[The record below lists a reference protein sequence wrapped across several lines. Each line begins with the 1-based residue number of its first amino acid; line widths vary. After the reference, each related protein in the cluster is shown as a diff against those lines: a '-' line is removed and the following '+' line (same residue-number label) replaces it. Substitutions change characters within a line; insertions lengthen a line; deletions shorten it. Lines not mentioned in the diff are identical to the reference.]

1 MTNIKPLNRIIVFAL
16 AFVMILGSFAGGFG
30 SLGVELAMAETT
42 VITTNEAFAAMEPGG
57 NYELGADITITEPYG
72 QEFCGTFDG
81 KGHTITLNITSET
94 AYTGLF
100 SKLIDGAS
108 VKNLII
114 DGEVYIADNSNKSYC
129 GTIAGS
135 ANASANAVN
144 IRNCWNKATVR
155 GYKAVGGIAGM
166 TAGAVVIESCANTG
180 IVLGRNTQIGG
191 IVGNISSG
199 NTIIRNCYNMSNVT
213 GFSYAGGIIGHATK
227 SSASP
232 TIQNCYSTGNYTL
245 TGLSSPVGGLLI
257 GFMSTSGSISNCFA
271 LGTSDSILIGTN
283 NSTNAQVFYKTQDEM
298 KDAAFA
304 EILGDA
310 FCSVPESYPELVS
323 IKEMLIPTA
332 SVPFRVTPV
341 EAVLTITDTAS
352 SEVVY
357 TGAAGAV
364 ALPAGSY
371 TYTVTCGGYT
381 SKTDGSFTV
390 SEEQANASATLDEQ
404 IITLTVDEGLWGT
417 VTFNVTGSDNYH
429 ITVRNGNAVIA
440 PIDENSSSY
449 KLLKNKEYNYI
460 VSSDNEAVESE
471 TGTITVTEANTVK
484 EISLKNVTGISIKTA
499 ASKTEY
505 YVGDVLDTT
514 GLTLTVTYSDS
525 TTAEITE
532 GFEVTGFDST
542 AAAASQEITVKFK
555 GSIAVYNIKVSEK
568 PFPSTVFNNLAGKAE
583 VSYKSSNESK
593 VSSENAFVDGNKLEE
608 SCLKSNSAGQ
618 DSTEVSV
625 EIKFTGLKK
634 TSRLIFDYI
643 LSSENNGSS
652 RWDYLK
658 INNDEILSVND
669 NSWNSYSIIVNNGDT
684 VRISYKK
691 DSSTAKLDDCIYLK
705 NFNLVELRTLTIQPQ
720 DAEGNKISG
729 ANIVLKDSADQT
741 VSGNNGVYTVEDG
754 TYIYTINAFGYETA
768 EGTVVVDGT
777 DKTEQ
782 KILTKLASK
791 KVSFNVTVP
800 EGLESSDVAIE
811 VKNGS
816 ETVLAEA
823 DGTYQ
828 LPAGVYTYTITHPNC
843 ETVTEQ
849 FTVDQEDVP
858 ITKELIRKWVIS
870 DYFSG
875 MNVAAVNG
883 ENYAFVLDQED
894 KTVLASNNQSQKN
907 STAQLTLTAD
917 GAGKLSFMY
926 KVGSEKDYDK
936 FTVAVNGVTKAT
948 ESGEVDWKDFSTN
961 LAAGD
966 TVVLKYTKD
975 SSGDKNG
982 DTTWLKEFTF
992 APLYRL
998 TFSGA
1003 PDGTVFVV
1011 KQGATEI
1018 AAEADGS
1025 YLLETGTYTYTAS
1038 AFGYE
1043 TGTGTIEIE
1052 SADVVHPV
1060 SLAAKTG
1067 YEVSFNITRP
1077 EGITAE
1083 AAIEVKYGDKVIT
1096 ASEAGK
1102 YTLPAGEYTYTVT
1115 CEGCETETGTF
1126 MVENTAKTVNVG
1138 LIKKLLFEDFFTQI
1152 TEKATV
1158 TNQTG
1163 AYSYNPVKDGD
1174 EKYLQSS
1181 NKTNGSTS
1189 TITFEFKK
1197 PAALSF
1203 EYMVSEEGS
1212 TSTSSNYGL
1221 IIKRNGTQIA
1231 GFEEVSDAWKTYQI
1245 SADAGDKV
1253 TLVYSCYK
1261 NDYSMTQSDENW
1273 LRLKNFNAE
1282 PLTKVTFDGMP
1293 ENAVITVRKNAEVI
1307 TPADGK
1313 YLLPAGTYEYEV
1325 KAFGYETISARSFT
1339 LDGTKESMTETVT
1352 MTPTQRVNVTF
1363 AITGSASGASVVVK
1377 NSTGEIMAPTAENS
1391 MIYSLPKDEEYSC
1404 EISAEGYIPAEKHFK
1419 ADAGKTITVAL
1430 VSAGT
1435 AWNGTTKSEP
1445 VQENGVYQIANGAE
1459 LAWFAE
1465 QVSSTPSI
1473 SGKLT
1478 DNINL
1483 GGKTWSGFG
1492 EYDYNDDASGFAGTL
1507 DGGGYTISGLS
1518 GSSGLV
1524 NCLAPGGTI
1533 KNLTA
1538 AGEISG
1544 SGVIG
1549 GIANTSKGTIENC
1562 VFKGSITNSSSSGT
1576 GGIAGRGMSDNM
1588 SHNKITGCISTAT
1601 VKNTY
1606 AYYNSE
1612 LKTGGIAGYTYGT
1625 IENCYFTGEVQAD
1638 ASKTTNKAIGG
1649 IAGTVYVAGAIK
1661 NSYTIGSVTGP
1672 KAGIGAVAGINRG
1685 AITNVYYLEGTTA
1698 NAVASNS
1705 AASAIDVSQKTSG
1718 EMKEGLFAYTLGD
1731 AFNQDD
1737 AADSI
1742 NGGYPVL
1749 KWQGGTEPSVPQF
1762 EQDVLSDM
1770 NSIVLKDAGKASSI
1784 EASKKQ
1790 VRDDLAWDGM
1800 FAKEWETI
1808 GTLTEEEK
1816 EAKLTAGYNEYLQY
1830 QLALMGKTID
1840 EIYEIMGIDQSDDGT
1855 LQANSEGI
1863 YEFRNEITIA
1873 LPEQGEKGSGISW
1886 SSSNEDVINPST
1898 GLVSLPESEKAEITL
1913 TASITKGNIS
1923 KTKEYKFIVYS
1934 DSSQDEQLLEEIKEK
1949 AEQTSNFI
1957 QPLQMYNHTNMTEV
1971 MEQWLSRKGYKTQAI
1986 DGSGITVEFVSTGTK
2001 AMPSDNKTY
2010 ISDDGAITYFTGS
2023 EYGYGTKYALYND
2036 VKFRLTLNGVKTEVS
2051 VRAHIGWDAEYV
2063 QNLLDEAMSK
2073 ITWNSIKGSN
2083 SNTSKDEFSDG
2094 WNRTVVEG
2102 DVTGEL
2108 TLPYNLT
2115 NSKITYATIKWT
2127 ATDMDALYVSDNG
2140 DGTYAAT
2147 LVRPAKGEEANSFTL
2162 KGIATFEFWDDYT
2175 IEQTTTMNGKIELAE
2190 SFKLFDITVPA
2201 NTEDQSA
2208 AIGTALEKYPTLIKD
2223 FVDKEQAV
2231 DVNEITNDLQMP
2243 RPSVLQD
2250 NGIMTDSYNQKV
2262 VMTSENEDVLEFN
2275 GYHAYIY
2282 RPLPGEEAVTVN
2294 YTIKILDRR
2303 NNALLGEKTFSLTVK
2318 PLEQSEIDAAAEWMN
2333 KICTEEVFWN
2343 GIKGEN
2349 TSKDNVTSS
2358 MEPFE
2363 EILDNNGQ
2371 IEYVRGAI
2379 NLTFGGAEVDDLP
2392 GYDPMHSQPWRQLRS
2407 SKPSVVACETLQFEK
2422 PEYNTE
2428 VTLDSVLTH
2437 SALGKYWAKFSA
2449 NPKYKDFEQ
2458 FYKRPI
2464 SVTITLSGKTGTDD
2478 PDPQPTTMS
2487 VTVSVDGKGSKGF
2500 KNISSYR
2507 VDGLNPDTATAWD
2520 AVRMALTNSGYRFS
2534 GMGDYVASITDPNGV
2549 TLTDTDTPNSGWL
2562 YTVNGELPNVYMG
2575 SYYLKAGDKI
2585 VLYYTSDY
2593 KEDPLAGAMIPQ
2605 EEKKVITTVDESGT
2619 TTTTPTEVTVSGSIA
2634 TATVKSE
2641 NAAEAIKQAKENKS
2655 AEIVLNVA
2663 ASDTK
2668 GVETVKVQLDTA
2680 TVKSVVYDTDA
2691 SLTVETENGQ
2701 VSLDRE
2707 ALATVVSEAKGT
2719 TITLEV
2725 VKVSRPTEV
2734 QQKAAGTN
2742 GQVLQLVVK
2751 SGDKI
2756 ISDFNKGK
2764 ATVTVEI
2771 PANLQDKKVAAI
2783 HIAEDGQIE
2792 KMSGKTVK
2800 IGGKDY
2806 YAFETPHFSTFALVD
2821 ADELGLEVNEEANIE
2836 KIKELVS
2843 NLSLKVLSS
2852 KTSKKNI
2859 KVTLTVDKD
2868 TAAAIDE
2875 IKGLGYT
2882 VKYKYYRSTRKSS
2895 KYQAK
2900 ITKTTKSFIN
2910 TAGKKGTKYYYKAKL
2925 QVYDK
2930 NGKLVTQTEL
2940 KQCKY
2945 AVRTWTK

>member
-16 AFVMILGSFAGGFG
+16 AFVMILGSFTGGFG

-42 VITTNEAFAAMEPGG
+42 VITTNDAFAAMEPGG
-57 NYELGADITITEPYG
+57 SYELGADITITAPYG
-72 QEFCGTFDG
+72 NEFSGTFDG
-81 KGHTITLNITSET
+81 KGHTVKLTIIGSNSNV
-94 AYTGLF
+94 GLF
-100 SKLIDGAS
+100 SKLGSTAV
-108 VKNLII
+108 VKNVHTS
-114 DGEVYIADNSNKSYC
+114 GSVS
-129 GTIAGS
+129 GTE
-135 ANASANAVN
+135 
-144 IRNCWNKATVR
+144 C
-155 GYKAVGGIAGM
+155 VGGIAGINAGEIISCKN
-166 TAGAVVIESCANTG
+166 TATISATGRYVGGIAGKTTGTIQDCYNTG
-180 IVLGRNTQIGG
+180 E
-191 IVGNISSG
+191 ISSTRTRPSVYLAG
-199 NTIIRNCYNMSNVT
+199 ITGSLDGSTSILSNCYNIGSITVNQSTSNY
-213 GFSYAGGIIGHATK
+213 GAIAGYVINGTVN
-227 SSASP
+227 
-232 TIQNCYSTGNYTL
+232 NCYFLENGNL
-245 TGLSSPVGGLLI
+245 TGTNEYNKPDQA
-257 GFMSTSGSISNCFA
+257 TSKSN
-271 LGTSDSILIGTN
+271 
-283 NSTNAQVFYKTQDEM
+283 QEM
-298 KDAAFA
+298 KSPEFAAL
-304 EILGDA
+304 LGEGFRAKAGD
-310 FCSVPESYPELVS
+310 YPTLAWEV
-323 IKEMLIPTA
+323 PTA
-332 SVPFRVTPV
+332 SVPFKITPSN
-341 EAVLTITDTAS
+341 AVLTIRDVS
-352 SEVVY
+352 SNVVY
-357 TGAAGAV
+357 AGAGRTIS
-364 ALPAGSY
+364 LPAGSY
-371 TYTVTCGGYT
+371 TYTVTCEGYT

-460 VSSDNEAVESE
+460 VSSGNEAVESE
-471 TGTITVTEANTVK
+471 TGTITVTEVNTVK
-484 EISLKNVTGISIKTA
+484 KISLKTVTGISIKTA

-542 AAAASQEITVKFK
+542 AAADSQEITVKFK

-593 VSSENAFVDGNKLEE
+593 VSSENAFVDGNKLGE

-625 EIKFTGLKK
+625 EIKFTGLEK
-634 TSRLIFDYI
+634 TNRLTFDYI
-643 LSSENNGSS
+643 LSSENKGSYK
-652 RWDYLK
+652 WDYLK
-658 INNDEILSVND
+658 INDEEILSVND
-669 NSWNSYSIIVNNGDT
+669 DSWKSYSIIVNNGDT

-691 DSSTAKLDDCIYLK
+691 DSSSANLDDCIYLK
-705 NFNLVELRTLTIQPQ
+705 DFNLAELRTLTIQPQ

-768 EGTVVVDGT
+768 EGTVIVNGG
-777 DKTEQ
+777 DKEEQ
-782 KILTKLASK
+782 KTLTKLASK
-791 KVSFNVTVP
+791 KVSFHVTVP
-800 EGLESSDVAIE
+800 KGLESSDVSIE

-816 ETVLAEA
+816 ETVSAEA

-828 LPAGVYTYTITHPNC
+828 LPAGEYTYTITHPNC
-843 ETVTEQ
+843 ETVTSQ
-849 FTVDQEDVP
+849 FNVAGEDVV
-858 ITKELIRKWVIS
+858 ITEGLIRKWVIS

-875 MNVAAVNG
+875 MNVTATNG
-883 ENYAFVLDQED
+883 ENYGFILDQKD

-907 STAQLTLTAD
+907 STAQLTLTA
-917 GAGKLSFMY
+917 GKSGKMSFMY
-926 KVGSEKDYDK
+926 KVGSENNYDE
-936 FTVAVNGVTKAT
+936 FTVAVNGETKVT
-948 ESGEVDWKDFSTN
+948 ESGEVNWQDFSIN
-961 LAAGD
+961 LAAGE
-966 TVVLKYTKD
+966 TVVFKYSKD
-975 SSGDKNG
+975 SSGDRNG
-982 DTTWLKEFTF
+982 DTVWLKQFTF
-992 APLYRL
+992 DPLYRL

-1003 PDGTVFVV
+1003 PDGTDFVV
-1011 KQGATEI
+1011 KHGETEI
-1018 AAEADGS
+1018 AAESDGS
-1025 YLLETGTYTYTAS
+1025 YLLEIGTYTYAAS

-1043 TGTGTIEIE
+1043 TGTGTVEIT

-1067 YEVSFNITRP
+1067 YDVSFNITRP
-1077 EGITAE
+1077 DSIAAE
-1083 AAIEVKYGDKVIT
+1083 AAIEVKYGDKVIP

-1126 MVENTAKTVNVG
+1126 IVENTEKTVNVG
-1138 LIKKLLFEDFFTQI
+1138 LIKKLRFEDFFTQI

-1189 TITFEFKK
+1189 AITFEFQK
-1197 PAALSF
+1197 PSVLSF

-1212 TSTSSNYGL
+1212 TSTSSDYGL

-1245 SADAGDKV
+1245 SADAGDKI
-1253 TLVYSCYK
+1253 TLAYSCYK
-1261 NDYSMTQSDENW
+1261 NDYSMTPSDENW

-1293 ENAVITVRKNAEVI
+1293 ENAVITVRRNAEVI

-1313 YLLPAGTYEYEV
+1313 YLLSEGTYEYEV

-1339 LDGTKESMTETVT
+1339 LDGTEESMTEKVT

-1363 AITGSASGASVVVK
+1363 AITEPASGAVVVVK
-1377 NSTGEIMAPTAENS
+1377 NSTGEIMASTAENS

-1404 EISAEGYIPAEKHFK
+1404 EISAEGYISAEKHFK

-1430 VSAGT
+1430 VSAGA
-1435 AWNGTTKSEP
+1435 AWDGTTKSEP
-1445 VQENGVYQIANGAE
+1445 GQENGVYQIANGAE

-1478 DNINL
+1478 ANINL

-1492 EYDYNDDASGFAGTL
+1492 KYDYNDDVSGFAGTL

-1524 NCLAPGGTI
+1524 NCLAPYGTI
-1533 KNLTA
+1533 KNLTVE
-1538 AGEISG
+1538 GEISG
-1544 SGVIG
+1544 SGIIG

-1562 VFKGSITNSSSSGT
+1562 VFKGSITNSGNSGT
-1576 GGIAGRGMSDNM
+1576 GGIAGRAIAG
-1588 SHNKITGCISTAT
+1588 NKITGCISTAT
-1601 VKNTY
+1601 VKNTCTDY
-1606 AYYNSE
+1606 SSE

-1638 ASKTTNKAIGG
+1638 ASKTSNKAIGG
-1649 IAGTVYVAGAIK
+1649 IAGTVYSAGTIK

-1672 KAGIGAVAGINRG
+1672 EAGIGAVAGSNSG
-1685 AITNVYYLEGTTA
+1685 AITNVYYLEGTVA

-1790 VRDDLAWDGM
+1790 VRDDLARDGM

-1808 GTLTEEEK
+1808 GTLTEKEK

-1873 LPEQGEKGSGISW
+1873 LPEQGEKGSSISW
-1886 SSSNEDVINPST
+1886 SSSNEAVINPST

-1986 DGSGITVEFVSTGTK
+1986 DGSGITVEFVSAGTK

-2010 ISDDGAITYFTGS
+2010 IGDDGAITYFTGS

-2036 VKFRLTLNGVKTEVS
+2036 VKFRLTLNEAETEVS

-2073 ITWNSIKGSN
+2073 ITWDSIKGSN
-2083 SNTSKDEFSDG
+2083 TNTSKDEYSDG

-2115 NSKITYATIKWT
+2115 SSKITFAAIKWT

-2201 NTEDQSA
+2201 NTEDQST

-2231 DVNEITNDLQMP
+2231 NVDEITNDLQMP

-2464 SVTITLSGKTGTDD
+2464 SVTITLAGKTGTDD

-2843 NLSLKVLSS
+2843 NLSLKVRSS

-2930 NGKLVTQTEL
+2930 DGKLVTQTEL

>member
-1 MTNIKPLNRIIVFAL
+1 MSKIKPLNRIIVLAL
-16 AFVMILGSFAGGFG
+16 AFVMILGSFTGGFG
-30 SLGVELAMAETT
+30 SLGVELAMAETSAET
-42 VITTNEAFAAMEPGG
+42 SVIKTSEEFAAMKPGG
-57 NYELGADITITEPYG
+57 SYELGADITITAPYVN
-72 QEFCGTFDG
+72 EFSGTFDG
-81 KGHTITLNITSET
+81 KGYTVTLEIEGSESD
-94 AYTGLF
+94 YVGLF
-100 SKLIDGAS
+100 TKLGSNAV
-108 VKNLII
+108 VKNVNTVGSVSGKEYVGGITGFNAGKII
-114 DGEVYIADNSNKSYC
+114 SCKNTAAI
-129 GTIAGS
+129 S
-135 ANASANAVN
+135 ATD
-144 IRNCWNKATVR
+144 R
-155 GYKAVGGIAGM
+155 YVGGIAGKT
-166 TAGAVVIESCANTG
+166 TAVIQDCYNTG
-180 IVLGRNTQIGG
+180 EIQSTRTKSGVNLAGITGRLDGSTSIL
-191 IVGNISSG
+191 S
-199 NTIIRNCYNMSNVT
+199 NCYNIGSITVNQSTSNY
-213 GFSYAGGIIGHATK
+213 GAIAGYVYNGTVN
-227 SSASP
+227 
-232 TIQNCYSTGNYTL
+232 NCYFLENGNL
-245 TGLSSPVGGLLI
+245 TGTNEYNKPDQA
-257 GFMSTSGSISNCFA
+257 TSKSN
-271 LGTSDSILIGTN
+271 
-283 NSTNAQVFYKTQDEM
+283 QEM
-298 KDAAFA
+298 KSPEFAAL
-304 EILGDA
+304 LGEGFRAKAGD
-310 FCSVPESYPELVS
+310 YPTLAWEV
-323 IKEMLIPTA
+323 PTA
-332 SVPFRVTPV
+332 AVPFSIMPSN
-341 EAVLTITDTAS
+341 AVLTIRDES
-352 SEVVY
+352 SNVVY
-357 TGAAGAV
+357 EGTGRTIS
-364 ALPAGSY
+364 LPAGSY
-371 TYTVTCGGYT
+371 TYTVTCEGYT

-390 SEEQANASATLDEQ
+390 YEKQANASATLDEQ
-404 IITLTVDEGLWGT
+404 IIKLTVDEGLWGT
-417 VTFNVTGSDNYH
+417 VKFNVTGSDNYN

-440 PIDENSSSY
+440 PVDENSSSY
-449 KLLKNKEYNYI
+449 KLLKNRDYNYI
-460 VSSDNEAVESE
+460 ISSDDEAVESE
-471 TGTITVTEANTVK
+471 TGTITVTETNTVK
-484 EISLKNVTGISIKTA
+484 EISLKTVSGISIKTA

-514 GLTLTVTYSDS
+514 GLTLAVTYSDS
-525 TTAEITE
+525 TTADITE

-542 AAAASQEITVKFK
+542 AVAANQVITVKYK
-555 GSIAVYNIKVSEK
+555 GSLASYNIKVSEK

-583 VSYKSSNESK
+583 VSYKSSNENK
-593 VSSENAFVDGNKLEE
+593 VASENAFVDGKKLEVD
-608 SCLKSNSAGQ
+608 CLKSNSARQ

-625 EIKFTGLKK
+625 EIKFTGLEKAN
-634 TSRLIFDYI
+634 RLTFDYI
-643 LSSENNGSS
+643 LSSENKESYK
-652 RWDYLK
+652 WDYLK
-658 INNDEILSVND
+658 INNEEILSVND

-684 VRISYKK
+684 VRISYIK

-705 NFNLVELRTLTIQPQ
+705 DFNLAELRTLTIQPK
-720 DAEGNKISG
+720 DAEGNNIPG
-729 ANIVLKDSADQT
+729 ADIVLKDSEDQI

-754 TYIYTINAFGYETA
+754 TYSYTINAFGYETA
-768 EGTVVVDGT
+768 AGTVIVNGG
-777 DKTEQ
+777 DKEEQ
-782 KILTKLASK
+782 KTLTKLASK
-791 KVSFNVTVP
+791 KVSFHVTVP
-800 EGLESSDVAIE
+800 EGLESSDVSIE

-816 ETVLAEA
+816 ETVSAEA
-823 DGTYQ
+823 DGIYQ
-828 LPAGVYTYTITHPNC
+828 LPAGEYTYTITHPNC
-843 ETVTEQ
+843 ETVTSQ
-849 FTVDQEDVP
+849 FNVAGEDVV
-858 ITKELIRKWVIS
+858 ITEGLIRKWVIS

-875 MNVAAVNG
+875 MNVTAANG
-883 ENYAFVLDQED
+883 ENYGFLLYQED
-894 KTVLASNNQSQKN
+894 KTVLASNNQSQNN
-907 STAQLTLTAD
+907 STAQLTLTAG

-926 KVGSEKDYDK
+926 KVGSETRFDK
-936 FTVAVNGVTKAT
+936 FTIAVNGKTKVT
-948 ESGEVDWKDFSTN
+948 ESGEVNWQDFSIN
-961 LAAGD
+961 LAAGE
-966 TVVLKYTKD
+966 TVVFKYTKD
-975 SSGDKNG
+975 PSGDRNG
-982 DTTWLKEFTF
+982 DTVWLKQFTF

-1003 PDGTVFVV
+1003 PDGTDFVV
-1011 KQGATEI
+1011 KHGETEI

-1025 YLLETGTYTYTAS
+1025 YLLETGIYTYTAS

-1043 TGTGTIEIE
+1043 TGTGTVEIT

-1067 YEVSFNITRP
+1067 YDVSFNITRP
-1077 EGITAE
+1077 DSIAAE
-1083 AAIEVKYGDKVIT
+1083 AAIEVKYGDKVIP

-1102 YTLPAGEYTYTVT
+1102 YTLPAGEYTYMVT

-1126 MVENTAKTVNVG
+1126 MVENADKTVNVG
-1138 LIKKLLFEDFFTQI
+1138 LIKKLRFEDFFTQI

-1163 AYSYNPVKDGD
+1163 AYPYNPVKNGD

-1181 NKTNGSTS
+1181 NNANSSTS
-1189 TITFEFKK
+1189 TITFEFQK
-1197 PAALSF
+1197 PSVLSF

-1221 IIKRNGTQIA
+1221 IIKRNNTQIA

-1245 SADAGDKV
+1245 SADAGDIV

-1282 PLTKVTFDGMP
+1282 PLTKVIFDGMP
-1293 ENAVITVRKNAEVI
+1293 ENAVITVRRNAEVI

-1313 YLLPAGTYEYEV
+1313 YLLPAGIYEYEV
-1325 KAFGYETISARSFT
+1325 KAFGYETISARSIT
-1339 LDGTKESMTETVT
+1339 LDGAKESMTETVT

-1363 AITGSASGASVVVK
+1363 AITGSASDASVVVK

-1391 MIYSLPKDEEYSC
+1391 MIYSLPKDEEYLC
-1404 EISAEGYIPAEKHFK
+1404 EISAEGYISAEKHFK

-1430 VSAGT
+1430 VSAGA
-1435 AWNGTTKSEP
+1435 AWDGTTKSEP
-1445 VQENGVYQIANGAE
+1445 RQEKGVYQIANGAE
-1459 LAWFAE
+1459 LAWFADK
-1465 QVSSTPSI
+1465 VSEEPNI

-1478 DNINL
+1478 ANINL

-1492 EYDYNDDASGFAGTL
+1492 TYVYNDNASGFAGTL

-1524 NCLAPGGTI
+1524 NCLAPYGTI
-1533 KNLTA
+1533 KNLTVE
-1538 AGEISG
+1538 GEISG
-1544 SGVIG
+1544 SGIIG

-1562 VFKGSITNSSSSGT
+1562 VFKGSITNSGNSGT
-1576 GGIAGRGMSDNM
+1576 GGIAGRAIAG
-1588 SHNKITGCISTAT
+1588 NKITGCISTAT
-1601 VKNTY
+1601 VKNTCTDY
-1606 AYYNSE
+1606 SSE
-1612 LKTGGIAGYTYGT
+1612 LQTGGIAGYTYGI
-1625 IENCYFTGEVQAD
+1625 IENCYFTGDVQAD
-1638 ASKTTNKAIGG
+1638 SSKTTNKAIGG
-1649 IAGTVYVAGAIK
+1649 IAGKVYATGAIK

-1672 KAGIGAVAGINRG
+1672 EAGIGAVVGINIG
-1685 AITNVYYLEGTTA
+1685 AITNVYYLEGTVA

-1790 VRDDLAWDGM
+1790 VRDDLARDGM

-1808 GTLTEEEK
+1808 GGLTEDEK
-1816 EAKLTAGYNEYLQY
+1816 EAKLMAGYDEYLQY

-1840 EIYEIMGIDQSDDGT
+1840 ETYEIMGIDQSDDGT
-1855 LQANSEGI
+1855 LQENSEGI
-1863 YEFRNEITIA
+1863 YEFRNEITITF
-1873 LPEQGEKGSGISW
+1873 PNQGEKGSSISW
-1886 SSSNEDVINPST
+1886 SSSNEDVIDPLT
-1898 GLVSLPESEKAEITL
+1898 GKVTLLASETAAITL
-1913 TASITKGNIS
+1913 TASVTKGNIS
-1923 KTKEYKFIVYS
+1923 KTKEFKCIVYS
-1934 DSSQDEQLLEEIKEK
+1934 DSSQDQQLLEEIKAK

-1957 QPLQMYNHTNMTEV
+1957 QPLQMYNHTNMREV
-1971 MEQWLSRKGYKTQAI
+1971 MEQWLSKKGYRTQAI
-1986 DGSGITVEFVSTGTK
+1986 DGSGITVEFVSAGTK

-2010 ISDDGAITYFTGS
+2010 IDDDGSITYFTGS

-2036 VKFRLTLNGVKTEVS
+2036 VKFRLTFNEAATEVS
-2051 VRAHIGWDAEYV
+2051 VRVHIGWDAEYV
-2063 QNLLDEAMSK
+2063 QNLLDEAMNK
-2073 ITWNSIKGSN
+2073 ITWDSIKGSN
-2083 SNTSKDEFSDG
+2083 TNTSKDEFSDG

-2115 NSKITYATIKWT
+2115 NSKITYANIKWT

-2147 LVRPAKGEEANSFTL
+2147 LVRPAKGEEANHFTL

-2208 AIGTALEKYPTLIKD
+2208 GINTALEKYPELIRVFVNKTQTVEMSNVKD
-2223 FVDKEQAV
+2223 
-2231 DVNEITNDLQMP
+2231 DLQMP
-2243 RPSVLQD
+2243 RPAVLED
-2250 NGIMTDSYNQKV
+2250 NGILTDRYYQKV
-2262 VMTSENEDVLEFN
+2262 VMTSGNTDLLEFN
-2275 GYHAYIY
+2275 GYHAYVY
-2282 RPLPGEEAVTVN
+2282 RPLPGEDPAEVE
-2294 YTIKILDRR
+2294 YTIQILDRR
-2303 NNALLGEKTFSLTVK
+2303 NNALLGEKTFKMTIK
-2318 PLEQSEIDAAAEWMN
+2318 PLEQSELDAAAGWMN

-2349 TSKDNVTSS
+2349 TSKDYVTSE
-2358 MEPFE
+2358 MNPFE
-2363 EILDNNGQ
+2363 EILDNNGE

-2392 GYDPMHSQPWRQLRS
+2392 GYDPMYSQPWRQLRS
-2407 SKPSVVACETLQFEK
+2407 SKPSVVACETLQFEQ

-2437 SALGKYWAKFSA
+2437 SSLGKYWTKFGTD
-2449 NPKYKDFEQ
+2449 PRYKDFEQ

-2464 SVTITLSGKTGTDD
+2464 AVTITLAGKTGTDD

-2500 KNISSYR
+2500 KNIGSYR

-2520 AVRMALTNSGYRFS
+2520 AVRTALTSSGYSFS
-2534 GMGDYVASITDPNGV
+2534 GMGDYVASITDPDGV

-2562 YTVNGELPNVYMG
+2562 YIVNGELPDVYMG

-2585 VLYYTSDY
+2585 LLYYTSDY
-2593 KEDPLAGAMIPQ
+2593 KEDPLAGAMIPSD
-2605 EEKKVITTVDESGT
+2605 EEEVITVKDTSGVAI
-2619 TTTTPTEVTVSGSIA
+2619 TTTPTEVTVSGSTA

-2655 AEIVLNVA
+2655 TEIVLNVA
-2663 ASDTK
+2663 AADTK
-2668 GVETVKVQLDTA
+2668 GAETVKIQLDTA
-2680 TVKSVVYDTDA
+2680 TVKSFVNDTQA
-2691 SLTVETENGQ
+2691 ALTVKTGNGQ

-2707 ALATVVSEAKGT
+2707 ALTTVASEAKGA

-2725 VKVSRPTEV
+2725 VKVTNPTEV
-2734 QQKAAGTN
+2734 QKKAAGTN
-2742 GQVLQLVVK
+2742 GYVIRLVIK

-2771 PANLQDKKVAAI
+2771 PSKLKDKKVAVI
-2783 HIAEDGQIE
+2783 HIADDGKIE
-2792 KMSGKTVK
+2792 QLSGKTVK

-2806 YAFETPHFSTFALVD
+2806 YTFETPHFSTFALVD
-2821 ADELGLEVNEEANIE
+2821 AEELGLEVNDEEANIV

-2843 NLSLKVLSS
+2843 DMSLKASSS

-2859 KVTLTVDKD
+2859 KVTLTVDKS
-2868 TAAAIDE
+2868 TAAAIKE
-2875 IKGLGYT
+2875 IKNMGYT
-2882 VKYKYYRSTRKSS
+2882 VKYKYYRSTKKAS

-2900 ITKTTKSFIN
+2900 ITKTTKTFTN
-2910 TAGKKGTKYYYKAKL
+2910 TAGKKGTRYYYKARI
-2925 QVYDK
+2925 QVCDK
-2930 NGKLVTQTEL
+2930 DGKLVAQTAL

-2945 AVRTWTK
+2945 AARTWTK

>member
-1 MTNIKPLNRIIVFAL
+1 M
-16 AFVMILGSFAGGFG
+16 
-30 SLGVELAMAETT
+30 
-42 VITTNEAFAAMEPGG
+42 
-57 NYELGADITITEPYG
+57 
-72 QEFCGTFDG
+72 
-81 KGHTITLNITSET
+81 
-94 AYTGLF
+94 
-100 SKLIDGAS
+100 
-108 VKNLII
+108 
-114 DGEVYIADNSNKSYC
+114 
-129 GTIAGS
+129 
-135 ANASANAVN
+135 
-144 IRNCWNKATVR
+144 
-155 GYKAVGGIAGM
+155 
-166 TAGAVVIESCANTG
+166 
-180 IVLGRNTQIGG
+180 
-191 IVGNISSG
+191 
-199 NTIIRNCYNMSNVT
+199 
-213 GFSYAGGIIGHATK
+213 
-227 SSASP
+227 
-232 TIQNCYSTGNYTL
+232 
-245 TGLSSPVGGLLI
+245 
-257 GFMSTSGSISNCFA
+257 
-271 LGTSDSILIGTN
+271 
-283 NSTNAQVFYKTQDEM
+283 
-298 KDAAFA
+298 
-304 EILGDA
+304 
-310 FCSVPESYPELVS
+310 
-323 IKEMLIPTA
+323 
-332 SVPFRVTPV
+332 
-341 EAVLTITDTAS
+341 
-352 SEVVY
+352 
-357 TGAAGAV
+357 
-364 ALPAGSY
+364 
-371 TYTVTCGGYT
+371 
-381 SKTDGSFTV
+381 
-390 SEEQANASATLDEQ
+390 
-404 IITLTVDEGLWGT
+404 
-417 VTFNVTGSDNYH
+417 
-429 ITVRNGNAVIA
+429 
-440 PIDENSSSY
+440 
-449 KLLKNKEYNYI
+449 
-460 VSSDNEAVESE
+460 
-471 TGTITVTEANTVK
+471 
-484 EISLKNVTGISIKTA
+484 
-499 ASKTEY
+499 
-505 YVGDVLDTT
+505 
-514 GLTLTVTYSDS
+514 
-525 TTAEITE
+525 
-532 GFEVTGFDST
+532 
-542 AAAASQEITVKFK
+542 
-555 GSIAVYNIKVSEK
+555 
-568 PFPSTVFNNLAGKAE
+568 
-583 VSYKSSNESK
+583 
-593 VSSENAFVDGNKLEE
+593 
-608 SCLKSNSAGQ
+608 
-618 DSTEVSV
+618 
-625 EIKFTGLKK
+625 
-634 TSRLIFDYI
+634 
-643 LSSENNGSS
+643 
-652 RWDYLK
+652 
-658 INNDEILSVND
+658 
-669 NSWNSYSIIVNNGDT
+669 
-684 VRISYKK
+684 
-691 DSSTAKLDDCIYLK
+691 
-705 NFNLVELRTLTIQPQ
+705 
-720 DAEGNKISG
+720 
-729 ANIVLKDSADQT
+729 
-741 VSGNNGVYTVEDG
+741 
-754 TYIYTINAFGYETA
+754 
-768 EGTVVVDGT
+768 
-777 DKTEQ
+777 
-782 KILTKLASK
+782 
-791 KVSFNVTVP
+791 
-800 EGLESSDVAIE
+800 
-811 VKNGS
+811 
-816 ETVLAEA
+816 
-823 DGTYQ
+823 
-828 LPAGVYTYTITHPNC
+828 
-843 ETVTEQ
+843 
-849 FTVDQEDVP
+849 
-858 ITKELIRKWVIS
+858 
-870 DYFSG
+870 
-875 MNVAAVNG
+875 
-883 ENYAFVLDQED
+883 
-894 KTVLASNNQSQKN
+894 
-907 STAQLTLTAD
+907 
-917 GAGKLSFMY
+917 
-926 KVGSEKDYDK
+926 
-936 FTVAVNGVTKAT
+936 
-948 ESGEVDWKDFSTN
+948 
-961 LAAGD
+961 
-966 TVVLKYTKD
+966 
-975 SSGDKNG
+975 
-982 DTTWLKEFTF
+982 
-992 APLYRL
+992 
-998 TFSGA
+998 
-1003 PDGTVFVV
+1003 
-1011 KQGATEI
+1011 
-1018 AAEADGS
+1018 
-1025 YLLETGTYTYTAS
+1025 
-1038 AFGYE
+1038 
-1043 TGTGTIEIE
+1043 
-1052 SADVVHPV
+1052 
-1060 SLAAKTG
+1060 
-1067 YEVSFNITRP
+1067 
-1077 EGITAE
+1077 
-1083 AAIEVKYGDKVIT
+1083 
-1096 ASEAGK
+1096 
-1102 YTLPAGEYTYTVT
+1102 
-1115 CEGCETETGTF
+1115 
-1126 MVENTAKTVNVG
+1126 
-1138 LIKKLLFEDFFTQI
+1138 
-1152 TEKATV
+1152 
-1158 TNQTG
+1158 
-1163 AYSYNPVKDGD
+1163 
-1174 EKYLQSS
+1174 
-1181 NKTNGSTS
+1181 
-1189 TITFEFKK
+1189 
-1197 PAALSF
+1197 
-1203 EYMVSEEGS
+1203 
-1212 TSTSSNYGL
+1212 
-1221 IIKRNGTQIA
+1221 
-1231 GFEEVSDAWKTYQI
+1231 
-1245 SADAGDKV
+1245 
-1253 TLVYSCYK
+1253 
-1261 NDYSMTQSDENW
+1261 
-1273 LRLKNFNAE
+1273 
-1282 PLTKVTFDGMP
+1282 
-1293 ENAVITVRKNAEVI
+1293 
-1307 TPADGK
+1307 
-1313 YLLPAGTYEYEV
+1313 
-1325 KAFGYETISARSFT
+1325 
-1339 LDGTKESMTETVT
+1339 
-1352 MTPTQRVNVTF
+1352 
-1363 AITGSASGASVVVK
+1363 
-1377 NSTGEIMAPTAENS
+1377 
-1391 MIYSLPKDEEYSC
+1391 
-1404 EISAEGYIPAEKHFK
+1404 
-1419 ADAGKTITVAL
+1419 
-1430 VSAGT
+1430 
-1435 AWNGTTKSEP
+1435 
-1445 VQENGVYQIANGAE
+1445 
-1459 LAWFAE
+1459 AWFAE

-1492 EYDYNDDASGFAGTL
+1492 EYDHNDDASGFAGTL

-1562 VFKGSITNSSSSGT
+1562 VFKGSITNSGYSGT
-1576 GGIAGRGMSDNM
+1576 GGIAGRATAG
-1588 SHNKITGCISTAT
+1588 NKITGCISTAT

-1672 KAGIGAVAGINRG
+1672 EAGIGAVAGSNSG
-1685 AITNVYYLEGTTA
+1685 AITNVYYLEGTAA

-1790 VRDDLAWDGM
+1790 VRDDLARDGM
-1800 FAKEWETI
+1800 SAKEWEII

-1986 DGSGITVEFVSTGTK
+1986 DGSGITVEFVSAGTK

-2010 ISDDGAITYFTGS
+2010 IGDDGAITYFTGS

-2036 VKFRLTLNGVKTEVS
+2036 VKFRLTLNEAETEVS

-2073 ITWNSIKGSN
+2073 ITWDSIKGSN
-2083 SNTSKDEFSDG
+2083 TNTSKDEYSDG

-2115 NSKITYATIKWT
+2115 SSKITFAAIKWT

-2691 SLTVETENGQ
+2691 SLTVKTENGQ

-2707 ALATVVSEAKGT
+2707 ALTTVVSEAKGN

-2771 PANLQDKKVAAI
+2771 PANLQEKKVAAI
-2783 HIAEDGQIE
+2783 HIAEDGQIG

-2843 NLSLKVLSS
+2843 NLSLKVRSS

-2868 TAAAIDE
+2868 TATAIDE

-2930 NGKLVTQTEL
+2930 DGKLVTQTEL

>member
-1 MTNIKPLNRIIVFAL
+1 MSKIKLLNRIIVLAL
-16 AFVMILGSFAGGFG
+16 AFVMILGSFTGGFG
-30 SLGVELAMAETT
+30 SLGVELAMAETSAET
-42 VITTNEAFAAMEPGG
+42 SVIKTSEEFAAMKPGG
-57 NYELGADITITEPYG
+57 SYELGADITITEPYG
-72 QEFCGTFDG
+72 EPYGQEFSGTFDG

-100 SKLIDGAS
+100 SKLTDGAS

-114 DGEVYIADNSNKSYC
+114 DGKVCIADNSTKSYC
-129 GTIAGS
+129 GAIAGS

-144 IRNCWNKATVR
+144 IKNCWNKATVS
-155 GYKAVGGIAGM
+155 GYKAVGGIAGI

-180 IVLGRNTQIGG
+180 TVLGRNNQIGG

-199 NTIIRNCYNMSNVT
+199 NTIIRNCYNMSNIT
-213 GFSYAGGIIGHATK
+213 GFSYAGGIVGQATK

-257 GFMSTSGSISNCFA
+257 GLMSTAGSVSNCFA
-271 LGTSDSILIGTN
+271 LGTSDSILIGTD

-304 EILGDA
+304 ETLGDA

-332 SVPFRVTPV
+332 SVPFRITPV

-352 SEVVY
+352 SVVVY
-357 TGAAGAV
+357 KGAAGAV

-371 TYTVTCGGYT
+371 TYTVTCEGYT
-381 SKTDGSFTV
+381 SKTNGSFTV

-417 VTFNVTGSDNYH
+417 VNFNVTGSDNYN
-429 ITVRNGNAVIA
+429 IIVRNGNAVIA
-440 PIDENSSSY
+440 PVDENSSSY
-449 KLLKNKEYNYI
+449 KLLKDREYNYI
-460 VSSDNEAVESE
+460 VSSDDEAIESE
-471 TGTITVTEANTVK
+471 TGTITVTETNTVK
-484 EISLKNVTGISIKTA
+484 EISLKTVSGISIKTA

-514 GLTLTVTYSDS
+514 GLTLTATYSDS
-525 TTAEITE
+525 TTADITE

-542 AAAASQEITVKFK
+542 VAAASQVITVKYK
-555 GSIAVYNIKVSEK
+555 GSLASYNIKVSEK

-583 VSYKSSNESK
+583 VSYKSSDESK
-593 VSSENAFVDGNKLEE
+593 VASENAFVDGNKLGVD
-608 SCLKSNSAGQ
+608 CLKSNSAGKG
-618 DSTEVSV
+618 STTVSV
-625 EIKFTGLKK
+625 VLKFDKLSSTAKL
-634 TSRLIFDYI
+634 SFDYI
-643 LSSENNGSS
+643 LSAEGSS
-652 RWDYLK
+652 YDY
-658 INNDEILSVND
+658 LSVNGKRITTSAND
-669 NSWNSYSIIVNNGDT
+669 SSWETHSVTVNRGDT
-684 VRISYKK
+684 VTIAYRK
-691 DSSTAKLDDCIYLK
+691 DYSGDELDDCIYLK
-705 NFNLVELRTLTIQPQ
+705 DFNLAELRTLTIQPK
-720 DAEGNKISG
+720 DAEGNNIPG
-729 ANIVLKDSADQT
+729 ADIVLKDSEDQI

-754 TYIYTINAFGYETA
+754 TYSYTINAFGYETA
-768 EGTVVVDGT
+768 AGTVIVNGG
-777 DKTEQ
+777 DKEEQ
-782 KILTKLASK
+782 KTLTKLASK
-791 KVSFNVTVP
+791 KVSFHVTVP
-800 EGLESSDVAIE
+800 EGLESSDVSIE

-816 ETVLAEA
+816 ETVSAEA

-828 LPAGVYTYTITHPNC
+828 LPAGEYTYTITHPNC
-843 ETVTEQ
+843 ETVTSQ
-849 FTVDQEDVP
+849 FNVAGEDVV
-858 ITKELIRKWVIS
+858 ITEGLIRKWVIS

-875 MNVAAVNG
+875 MNVTAANG
-883 ENYAFVLDQED
+883 ENYGFILYQED
-894 KTVLASNNQSQKN
+894 KTVLASNNQSQNN
-907 STAQLTLTAD
+907 STAQLTLTAG

-926 KVGSEKDYDK
+926 KVGSETRFDK
-936 FTVAVNGVTKAT
+936 FTIAVNGKTKVT
-948 ESGEVDWKDFSTN
+948 ESGEVNWQDFSIN
-961 LAAGD
+961 LAAGE
-966 TVVLKYTKD
+966 TVVFKYTKD
-975 SSGDKNG
+975 PSGDRNG
-982 DTTWLKEFTF
+982 DTVWLKQFTF

-1003 PDGTVFVV
+1003 PDGTDFVV
-1011 KQGATEI
+1011 KHGETEI

-1025 YLLETGTYTYTAS
+1025 YLLETGIYTYTAS

-1043 TGTGTIEIE
+1043 TGTGTVEIT

-1067 YEVSFNITRP
+1067 YDVSFNITRP
-1077 EGITAE
+1077 DSIAAE
-1083 AAIEVKYGDKVIT
+1083 AAIEVKYGDKVIP

-1126 MVENTAKTVNVG
+1126 MVENADKTVNVG
-1138 LIKKLLFEDFFTQI
+1138 LIKKLRFEDFFTQI

-1163 AYSYNPVKDGD
+1163 AYPYNPVKNGD

-1181 NKTNGSTS
+1181 NNANSSTS
-1189 TITFEFKK
+1189 TITFEFQK
-1197 PAALSF
+1197 PSVLSF

-1221 IIKRNGTQIA
+1221 IIKRNNTQIA

-1245 SADAGDKV
+1245 SADAGDIV

-1282 PLTKVTFDGMP
+1282 PLTKVIFDGMP
-1293 ENAVITVRKNAEVI
+1293 ENAVITVKRNTEAI
-1307 TPADGK
+1307 TPVDGE
-1313 YLLPAGTYEYEV
+1313 YLLSEGTYEYEV

-1339 LDGTKESMTETVT
+1339 LDGTEESMTEKVT

-1363 AITGSASGASVVVK
+1363 AITEPASGAVVVVK
-1377 NSTGEIMAPTAENS
+1377 NSTGEIMASTAENS

-1404 EISAEGYIPAEKHFK
+1404 EISAEGYISAEKHFR

-1430 VSAGT
+1430 VSAGV
-1435 AWNGTTKSEP
+1435 AWDGTTKSEP
-1445 VQENGVYQIANGAE
+1445 VQENGVYQIANGDE

-1473 SGKLT
+1473 NGKLT
-1478 DNINL
+1478 ANINL

-1492 EYDYNDDASGFAGTL
+1492 EYDYKDDASGFAGTL

-1533 KNLTA
+1533 KNLTVE
-1538 AGEISG
+1538 GEISG
-1544 SGVIG
+1544 SGIIG

-1562 VFKGSITNSSSSGT
+1562 VFKGSITNSGNSGT
-1576 GGIAGRGMSDNM
+1576 GGIAGRAIAG
-1588 SHNKITGCISTAT
+1588 NKITGCISTAT
-1601 VKNTY
+1601 VKNTCTDY
-1606 AYYNSE
+1606 SSE
-1612 LKTGGIAGYTYGT
+1612 LQTGGIAGYTYGI
-1625 IENCYFTGEVQAD
+1625 IENCYFTGDVQAD
-1638 ASKTTNKAIGG
+1638 SSKTTNKAIGG
-1649 IAGTVYVAGAIK
+1649 IAGKVYATGAIK

-1672 KAGIGAVAGINRG
+1672 EAGIGAVVGINSG
-1685 AITNVYYLEGTTA
+1685 AITNVYYLEGTVA

-1808 GTLTEEEK
+1808 GTLTEKEK

-1840 EIYEIMGIDQSDDGT
+1840 ETYEIMGIDQSDDGT

-1863 YEFRNEITIA
+1863 YEFRDEITIA
-1873 LPEQGEKGSGISW
+1873 FPNQGEKGSSISW
-1886 SSSNEDVINPST
+1886 SSSNEDVIDPLT
-1898 GLVSLPESEKAEITL
+1898 GKVTLLASETAAITL
-1913 TASITKGNIS
+1913 TASVTKGNIS
-1923 KTKEYKFIVYS
+1923 KTKEFKCIVYS
-1934 DSSQDEQLLEEIKEK
+1934 DSSQDQQLLEEIKAK

-1957 QPLQMYNHTNMTEV
+1957 QPLQMYNHTNMREV
-1971 MEQWLSRKGYKTQAI
+1971 MEQWLSKRGYKTQAI
-1986 DGSGITVEFVSTGTK
+1986 DGSGITVEFVSAGTK
-2001 AMPSDNKTY
+2001 AMPNDNKTY
-2010 ISDDGAITYFTGS
+2010 IDDDGSITYFTGS

-2036 VKFRLTLNGVKTEVS
+2036 VKFRLTFNEAATEVS
-2051 VRAHIGWDAEYV
+2051 VRVHIGWDAEYV
-2063 QNLLDEAMSK
+2063 QNLLDEAMNK
-2073 ITWNSIKGSN
+2073 ITWDSIKGSN
-2083 SNTSKDEFSDG
+2083 TNTSKDEFSDG

-2115 NSKITYATIKWT
+2115 NSKITYANIKWT

-2147 LVRPAKGEEANSFTL
+2147 LVRPAKGEEANHFTL

-2208 AIGTALEKYPTLIKD
+2208 GINTALEKYPELIRD
-2223 FVDKEQAV
+2223 FVNKTQTVEMSNVKD
-2231 DVNEITNDLQMP
+2231 DLQMP
-2243 RPSVLQD
+2243 RPAVLED
-2250 NGIMTDSYNQKV
+2250 NGILTDRYYQKV
-2262 VMTSENEDVLEFN
+2262 VMTSGNTDLLEFN
-2275 GYHAYIY
+2275 GYHAYVY
-2282 RPLPGEEAVTVN
+2282 RPLPGEDPAEVE
-2294 YTIKILDRR
+2294 YTIQILDRR
-2303 NNALLGEKTFSLTVK
+2303 NNALLGEKTFKMTIK
-2318 PLEQSEIDAAAEWMN
+2318 PLEQSELDAAAGWMN

-2349 TSKDNVTSS
+2349 TSKDYVTSE
-2358 MEPFE
+2358 MNPFE
-2363 EILDNNGQ
+2363 EILDNNGE

-2392 GYDPMHSQPWRQLRS
+2392 GYDPMYSQPWRQLRS
-2407 SKPSVVACETLQFEK
+2407 SKPSVVACETLQFEQ

-2437 SALGKYWAKFSA
+2437 SSLGKYWTKFGTD
-2449 NPKYKDFEQ
+2449 PRYKDFEQ
-2458 FYKRPI
+2458 FY
-2464 SVTITLSGKTGTDD
+2464 
-2478 PDPQPTTMS
+2478 
-2487 VTVSVDGKGSKGF
+2487 
-2500 KNISSYR
+2500 
-2507 VDGLNPDTATAWD
+2507 
-2520 AVRMALTNSGYRFS
+2520 
-2534 GMGDYVASITDPNGV
+2534 
-2549 TLTDTDTPNSGWL
+2549 
-2562 YTVNGELPNVYMG
+2562 
-2575 SYYLKAGDKI
+2575 
-2585 VLYYTSDY
+2585 
-2593 KEDPLAGAMIPQ
+2593 
-2605 EEKKVITTVDESGT
+2605 
-2619 TTTTPTEVTVSGSIA
+2619 
-2634 TATVKSE
+2634 
-2641 NAAEAIKQAKENKS
+2641 
-2655 AEIVLNVA
+2655 
-2663 ASDTK
+2663 
-2668 GVETVKVQLDTA
+2668 
-2680 TVKSVVYDTDA
+2680 
-2691 SLTVETENGQ
+2691 
-2701 VSLDRE
+2701 
-2707 ALATVVSEAKGT
+2707 
-2719 TITLEV
+2719 
-2725 VKVSRPTEV
+2725 
-2734 QQKAAGTN
+2734 
-2742 GQVLQLVVK
+2742 
-2751 SGDKI
+2751 
-2756 ISDFNKGK
+2756 
-2764 ATVTVEI
+2764 
-2771 PANLQDKKVAAI
+2771 
-2783 HIAEDGQIE
+2783 
-2792 KMSGKTVK
+2792 
-2800 IGGKDY
+2800 
-2806 YAFETPHFSTFALVD
+2806 
-2821 ADELGLEVNEEANIE
+2821 
-2836 KIKELVS
+2836 
-2843 NLSLKVLSS
+2843 
-2852 KTSKKNI
+2852 
-2859 KVTLTVDKD
+2859 
-2868 TAAAIDE
+2868 
-2875 IKGLGYT
+2875 
-2882 VKYKYYRSTRKSS
+2882 
-2895 KYQAK
+2895 
-2900 ITKTTKSFIN
+2900 
-2910 TAGKKGTKYYYKAKL
+2910 
-2925 QVYDK
+2925 
-2930 NGKLVTQTEL
+2930 
-2940 KQCKY
+2940 
-2945 AVRTWTK
+2945 

>member
-16 AFVMILGSFAGGFG
+16 AFVMILGSFTGGFG

-42 VITTNEAFAAMEPGG
+42 VIETNEAFAAMEPGG

-72 QEFCGTFDG
+72 QEFSGTFDG

-100 SKLIDGAS
+100 SKLTDGAS

-114 DGEVYIADNSNKSYC
+114 DGKVCIADNSTKSYC
-129 GTIAGS
+129 GAIAGS

-144 IRNCWNKATVR
+144 IKNCWNKATVS
-155 GYKAVGGIAGM
+155 GYKAVGGIAGI

-180 IVLGRNTQIGG
+180 TVLGRNNQIGG

-199 NTIIRNCYNMSNVT
+199 STIIRNCYNMSNVT
-213 GFSYAGGIIGHATK
+213 GFSYAGGIVGQATK

-257 GFMSTSGSISNCFA
+257 GLMSTAGSVSNCFA
-271 LGTSDSILIGTN
+271 LGTQDSILIGTD

-304 EILGDA
+304 ETLGDA

-352 SEVVY
+352 SVVVY
-357 TGAAGAV
+357 KGAAGAV

-471 TGTITVTEANTVK
+471 TGTVTVTEADTVR
-484 EISLKNVTGISIKTA
+484 EISLKTVAGISIKTA

-514 GLTLTVTYSDS
+514 GLTLTVKYSDS

-542 AAAASQEITVKFK
+542 AAAASQEITVKYK
-555 GSIAVYNIKVSEK
+555 GAETTYTIKVNEK
-568 PFPSTVFNNLAGKAE
+568 LFPSTVFNTLAGKAD
-583 VSYKSSNESK
+583 VTYASSDERK
-593 VSSENAFVDGNKLEE
+593 VTAETAFVDGNKLGAD
-608 SCLKSNSAGQ
+608 CLKSNSAGKG
-618 DSTEVSV
+618 STTVSV
-625 EIKFTGLKK
+625 VINFDKLGGTAKL
-634 TSRLIFDYI
+634 SFDYI
-643 LSSENNGSS
+643 LSAEGSS
-652 RWDYLK
+652 YDY
-658 INNDEILSVND
+658 LSVNGIKITSSAND
-669 NSWNSYSIIVNNGDT
+669 SSWETHSVIVNKGDT
-684 VRISYKK
+684 VTISYRK
-691 DSSTAKLDDCIYLK
+691 DYSGDKLDDCIYLK
-705 NFNLVELRTLTIQPQ
+705 DFQLKALRTLTIQPK

-729 ANIVLKDSADQT
+729 ADIVLKDSADQT

-754 TYIYTINAFGYETA
+754 TYSYTISAFGYETA
-768 EGTVVVDGT
+768 GDTVIVNGA

-782 KILTKLASK
+782 KTLTKLASK

-816 ETVLAEA
+816 ETVLAED

-883 ENYAFVLDQED
+883 ENYAFVLDQKD

-907 STAQLTLTAD
+907 STAQLTLKAS

-926 KVGSEKDYDK
+926 KVGSEKNYDK

-982 DTTWLKEFTF
+982 DTVWLKEFTF

-1003 PDGTVFVV
+1003 PDGTAFVV

-1052 SADVVHPV
+1052 SADVAHPV
-1060 SLAAKTG
+1060 NLAVKTG

-1077 EGITAE
+1077 EDIIAE

-1102 YTLPAGEYTYTVT
+1102 YNLPAGEYTYTVT

-1126 MVENTAKTVNVG
+1126 IVENTEKTVNVG

-1163 AYSYNPVKDGD
+1163 AYSYNPVKDGN

-1189 TITFEFKK
+1189 TITFGFKK

-1245 SADAGDKV
+1245 SADAGDII
-1253 TLVYSCYK
+1253 TLAYSCYK

-1307 TPADGK
+1307 TPVDGK
-1313 YLLPAGTYEYEV
+1313 YLLPAGIYEYEA
-1325 KAFGYETISARSFT
+1325 KAFGYETILARSIT
-1339 LDGTKESMTETVT
+1339 LDGAEESMTETVT

-1391 MIYSLPKDEEYSC
+1391 MIYSLPKDEEYLC
-1404 EISAEGYIPAEKHFK
+1404 EISAEGYISAEKHFK

-1430 VSAGT
+1430 VSAGA
-1435 AWNGTTKSEP
+1435 AWDGTTKSEP
-1445 VQENGVYQIANGAE
+1445 NQEKGVYQIANGAE

-1465 QVSSTPSI
+1465 QVSSTPLI

-1492 EYDYNDDASGFAGTL
+1492 EYDHNDDASGFAGTL

-1562 VFKGSITNSSSSGT
+1562 VFKGSITNSGYSGT
-1576 GGIAGRGMSDNM
+1576 GGIAGRATAG
-1588 SHNKITGCISTAT
+1588 NKITGCISTAT

-1672 KAGIGAVAGINRG
+1672 EAGIGAVAGSNSG
-1685 AITNVYYLEGTTA
+1685 AITNVYYLEGTAA

-1790 VRDDLAWDGM
+1790 VRDDLARDGM
-1800 FAKEWETI
+1800 SAKEWEII

-1873 LPEQGEKGSGISW
+1873 LPEQGEKGSSISW
-1886 SSSNEDVINPST
+1886 SSSNEAVINPST

-1986 DGSGITVEFVSTGTK
+1986 DGSGITVEFVSAGTK

-2010 ISDDGAITYFTGS
+2010 IGDDGAITYFTGS

-2036 VKFRLTLNGVKTEVS
+2036 VKFRLTLNEAETEVS

-2073 ITWNSIKGSN
+2073 ITWDSIKGSN
-2083 SNTSKDEFSDG
+2083 TNTSKDEYSDG

-2115 NSKITYATIKWT
+2115 SSKITFAAIKWT

-2201 NTEDQSA
+2201 NTEDQSS

-2223 FVDKEQAV
+2223 FVDKEHAV
-2231 DVNEITNDLQMP
+2231 NVDEITNDLQMP

-2464 SVTITLSGKTGTDD
+2464 SVTITLAGKTGTDD

-2520 AVRMALTNSGYRFS
+2520 AVRMALKNSGYSFS

-2691 SLTVETENGQ
+2691 SLTVKTENGQ

-2707 ALATVVSEAKGT
+2707 ALTTVVSEAKGN

-2771 PANLQDKKVAAI
+2771 PANLQEKKVAAI
-2783 HIAEDGQIE
+2783 HIAEDGQIG

-2843 NLSLKVLSS
+2843 NLSLKVRSS

-2868 TAAAIDE
+2868 TATAIDE

-2882 VKYKYYRSTRKSS
+2882 VKYKYYRSTRKFS

-2930 NGKLVTQTEL
+2930 DGKLVTQTEL

>member
-1 MTNIKPLNRIIVFAL
+1 MEKGKKNSFMGRFFTLML
-16 AFVMILGSFAGGFG
+16 AFVTMLSSMGIG
-30 SLGVELAMAETT
+30 SLGVET
-42 VITTNEAFAAMEPGG
+42 AFATSEESNIIRNYEEFRSMNSSGT
-57 NYELGADITITEPYG
+57 YELGANITVTAPYSE
-72 QEFCGTFDG
+72 EFSGTFDG
-81 KGHTITLNITSET
+81 KGYTVTLAIEGSES
-94 AYTGLF
+94 YVGLF
-100 SKLIDGAS
+100 TKLGSNAV
-108 VKNLII
+108 VKNVNTVGSVSGNEYVGGITGFNAGKII
-114 DGEVYIADNSNKSYC
+114 SCKNTAAI
-129 GTIAGS
+129 S
-135 ANASANAVN
+135 ATD
-144 IRNCWNKATVR
+144 R
-155 GYKAVGGIAGM
+155 YVGGIAGKT
-166 TAGAVVIESCANTG
+166 TAVIQDCYNTG
-180 IVLGRNTQIGG
+180 EIQSTRTKSGVNLAGITGRLDESTSIL
-191 IVGNISSG
+191 S
-199 NTIIRNCYNMSNVT
+199 NCYNIGSITVNQSTSNY
-213 GFSYAGGIIGHATK
+213 GAIAGYVYNGTVN
-227 SSASP
+227 
-232 TIQNCYSTGNYTL
+232 NCYFLENGNL
-245 TGLSSPVGGLLI
+245 TGTNEYNKPDQA
-257 GFMSTSGSISNCFA
+257 TSKSN
-271 LGTSDSILIGTN
+271 
-283 NSTNAQVFYKTQDEM
+283 QEM
-298 KDAAFA
+298 KSPEFAAL
-304 EILGDA
+304 LGEGFRAKAGD
-310 FCSVPESYPELVS
+310 YPTLAWEV
-323 IKEMLIPTA
+323 PTA
-332 SVPFRVTPV
+332 SVPFKITPSN
-341 EAVLTITDTAS
+341 AVLTIRDES
-352 SEVVY
+352 SNVVY
-357 TGAAGAV
+357 EGTGRTIS
-364 ALPAGSY
+364 LPAGSY
-371 TYTVTCGGYT
+371 TYTVTCEGYT
-381 SKTDGSFTV
+381 PETDSFTV
-390 SEEQANASATLDEQ
+390 SKEEANNSDTLGEQ
-404 IITLTVDEGLWGT
+404 KITLSVDEELWGT
-417 VTFNVTGSDNYH
+417 VSFNVTGSDNYH
-429 ITVRNGNAVIA
+429 ITVRNGNALIA

-449 KLLKNKEYNYI
+449 KLLKSKEYNYC
-460 VSSDNEAVESE
+460 VSSGDEAVESE
-471 TGTITVTEANTVK
+471 TGTITVTETNTVK
-484 EISLKNVTGISIKTA
+484 EISLKTVSGISIKTA

-514 GLTLTVTYSDS
+514 GLTLTVKYSDS
-525 TTAEITE
+525 TTADITE
-532 GFEVTGFDST
+532 GFEVTGFNSTVAEDS
-542 AAAASQEITVKFK
+542 QVITVKYK
-555 GSIAVYNIKVSEK
+555 GSSASYNIKVSEK

-583 VSYKSSNESK
+583 VSYKSSNENK
-593 VSSENAFVDGNKLEE
+593 VASENAFVDGKKLEVD
-608 SCLKSNSAGQ
+608 CLMSNSAGQ

-625 EIKFTGLKK
+625 EIKFTGLEKAN
-634 TSRLIFDYI
+634 RLTFDYI

-658 INNDEILSVND
+658 INNEEILSVND
-669 NSWNSYSIIVNNGDT
+669 NSWKSYSIIVNNGDT

-705 NFNLVELRTLTIQPQ
+705 DFNLAELRTLTIQPK
-720 DAEGNKISG
+720 DAEGNNIPG
-729 ANIVLKDSADQT
+729 ADIVLKDSEDQI

-754 TYIYTINAFGYETA
+754 TYSYTINAFGYETA
-768 EGTVVVDGT
+768 AGTVIVNGG
-777 DKTEQ
+777 DKEERKT
-782 KILTKLASK
+782 LTKLASK
-791 KVSFNVTVP
+791 KVSFHVTVP
-800 EGLESSDVAIE
+800 EGLESSDVSIE

-816 ETVLAEA
+816 ETVSAEA

-828 LPAGVYTYTITHPNC
+828 LPAGEYTYTITHPNC
-843 ETVTEQ
+843 ETVTGQ
-849 FTVDQEDVP
+849 FTVSVEDTT
-858 ITKELIRKWVIS
+858 ITEELIRKWVIS

-875 MNVAAVNG
+875 MNVTVTNG
-883 ENYAFVLDQED
+883 DSYGFILDQKD
-894 KTVLASNNQSQKN
+894 KTVLASNNQGQNN
-907 STAQLTLTAD
+907 STAQLTLTAG
-917 GAGKLSFMY
+917 GAGKLSFMH
-926 KVGSEKDYDK
+926 KVSSETRFDE
-936 FTVAVNGVTKAT
+936 FTVAVNGETKVT
-948 ESGEVDWKDFSTN
+948 ESGKVDWQDFSIN
-961 LAAGD
+961 LAAGE
-966 TVVLKYTKD
+966 TVVFEYTKD
-975 SSGDKNG
+975 SSGERNE
-982 DTTWLKEFTF
+982 DTVWLKQFTF
-992 APLYRL
+992 DPLYRL

-1003 PDGTVFVV
+1003 PDGTDFVV
-1011 KQGATEI
+1011 KQGETEI

-1043 TGTGTIEIE
+1043 TSTDTIEIT
-1052 SADVVHPV
+1052 SADVAHPV
-1060 SLAAKTG
+1060 NLAKKVE
-1067 YEVSFNITRP
+1067 YDVSFNITIP
-1077 EGITAE
+1077 EGITSE
-1083 AAIEVKYGDKVIT
+1083 AAIEVKYGDKVIP

-1126 MVENTAKTVNVG
+1126 IVEKTEKTVNVG
-1138 LIKKLLFEDFFTQI
+1138 LIKKLRFEDFFTQI

-1158 TNQTG
+1158 TNQMG
-1163 AYSYNPVKDGD
+1163 AYPYNPVKNGD

-1189 TITFEFKK
+1189 AITFEFQK
-1197 PAALSF
+1197 PSVLSF

-1212 TSTSSNYGL
+1212 TSTSSDYGL
-1221 IIKRNGTQIA
+1221 IINRNNTQIA
-1231 GFEEVSDAWKTYQI
+1231 GFEEVSDEWKTYQI
-1245 SADAGDKV
+1245 SADAGDKI
-1253 TLVYSCYK
+1253 TLAYSCYK
-1261 NDYSMTQSDENW
+1261 NDYSMTPSDENW

-1293 ENAVITVRKNAEVI
+1293 ENAVITVRRNAEVI

-1313 YLLPAGTYEYEV
+1313 YLLPAGIYEYEV

-1339 LDGTKESMTETVT
+1339 LDGSKESMTETVT

-1363 AITGSASGASVVVK
+1363 AITGSASDANVVVK

-1391 MIYSLPKDEEYSC
+1391 MIYSLPKDEEYLC
-1404 EISAEGYIPAEKHFK
+1404 EISAEGYISAEKHFK

-1430 VSAGT
+1430 VSAGA
-1435 AWNGTTKSEP
+1435 AWDGTTKSEP
-1445 VQENGVYQIANGAE
+1445 RQEKGVYQIANGAE
-1459 LAWFAE
+1459 LAWFADK
-1465 QVSSTPSI
+1465 VSEEPNI

-1478 DNINL
+1478 ANINL

-1533 KNLTA
+1533 KNLTVV
-1538 AGEISG
+1538 GEVSG
-1544 SGVIG
+1544 SGVTG

-1562 VFKGSITNSSSSGT
+1562 VFKGIIINSGSSGT
-1576 GGIAGRGMSDNM
+1576 GGIAGRATAG
-1588 SHNKITGCISTAT
+1588 NKIKGCISTAT
-1601 VKNTY
+1601 VKNSY
-1606 AYYNSE
+1606 AYNNSE
-1612 LKTGGIAGYTYGT
+1612 LKTGGIAGYTYGI

-1638 ASKTTNKAIGG
+1638 ASITGNKAIGG
-1649 IAGTVYVAGAIK
+1649 IAGTVYSAGTIK

-1672 KAGIGAVAGINRG
+1672 EAGIGAVVGINSG
-1685 AITNVYYLEGTTA
+1685 AITNVYYLEGTVA

-1737 AADSI
+1737 AAGSI

-1790 VRDDLAWDGM
+1790 VRDDLARDGM

-1808 GTLTEEEK
+1808 GTLTEKEK

-1830 QLALMGKTID
+1830 QLALMEKTID

-1855 LQANSEGI
+1855 LQENSEGI
-1863 YEFRNEITIA
+1863 YEFRNEITITF
-1873 LPEQGEKGSGISW
+1873 PNQGEKGSSISW
-1886 SSSNEDVINPST
+1886 SSSNGDVIDPLT
-1898 GLVSLPESEKAEITL
+1898 GKVILPASETAAITL
-1913 TASITKGNIS
+1913 TASVTKGNIS
-1923 KTKEYKFIVYS
+1923 KTKEFKCIVYS
-1934 DSSQDEQLLEEIKEK
+1934 NSNQAQQLLEEIKAK

-1957 QPLQMYNHTNMTEV
+1957 QPLQMYNHTNMREV
-1971 MEQWLSRKGYKTQAI
+1971 MEQWLSKRGYKTQAI
-1986 DGSGITVEFVSTGTK
+1986 DGSGITVEFVSAGTK
-2001 AMPSDNKTY
+2001 AMPNDNKTY
-2010 ISDDGAITYFTGS
+2010 IDDDGSITYFTGS

-2036 VKFRLTLNGVKTEVS
+2036 VKFRLTFNEAATEVS
-2051 VRAHIGWDAEYV
+2051 VRVHIGWDAEYV
-2063 QNLLDEAMSK
+2063 QNLLDEAMNK
-2073 ITWNSIKGSN
+2073 ITWDSIKGSN
-2083 SNTSKDEFSDG
+2083 TNTSKDEFSDG

-2115 NSKITYATIKWT
+2115 SSKITFAAIKWT

-2147 LVRPAKGEEANSFTL
+2147 LVRPAKGEEANNFTL

-2208 AIGTALEKYPTLIKD
+2208 AIETALEKYPTLIKD

-2231 DVNEITNDLQMP
+2231 DVNNITNDLQMP
-2243 RPSVLQD
+2243 RPSILQD

-2262 VMTSENEDVLEFN
+2262 VMTSDNEDVLEFN

-2282 RPLPGEEAVTVN
+2282 RPLPGEESVTVN

-2318 PLEQSEIDAAAEWMN
+2318 PLEQSEIDAAAAWMN

-2437 SALGKYWAKFSA
+2437 SALGKYWTKFGTD
-2449 NPKYKDFEQ
+2449 PRYKDFEQ

-2464 SVTITLSGKTGTDD
+2464 AVTITLAGKTGTDD

-2500 KNISSYR
+2500 KNIGSYR

-2520 AVRMALTNSGYRFS
+2520 AVRTALTSSGYSFS
-2534 GMGDYVASITDPNGV
+2534 GMGDYVASITDPDGV

-2562 YTVNGELPNVYMG
+2562 YTVNGELPDVYMG

-2585 VLYYTSDY
+2585 LLYYTSDY
-2593 KEDPLAGAMIPQ
+2593 KEDPLAGAMIPSD
-2605 EEKKVITTVDESGT
+2605 EEEVITVKDTSGVAI
-2619 TTTTPTEVTVSGSIA
+2619 TTTPTEVTVSGTTA
-2634 TATVKSE
+2634 TASVKKE
-2641 NAAEAIKQAKENKS
+2641 NVEAILKQAKENKS
-2655 AEIVLNVA
+2655 EEIVLNVA

-2680 TVKSVVYDTDA
+2680 TVKSVVSDTDA
-2691 SLTVETENGQ
+2691 ALTVKTENGQ

-2707 ALATVVSEAKGT
+2707 ALTTVASEAKGT

-2725 VKVSRPTEV
+2725 VKVTKPTET
-2734 QQKAAGTN
+2734 QKKAAGTN
-2742 GQVLQLVVK
+2742 GQVLQLTVK

-2771 PANLQDKKVAAI
+2771 PTKLQDKKLAAI
-2783 HIAEDGQIE
+2783 YIAEDGKIE
-2792 KMSGKTVK
+2792 QLAGKTLTV
-2800 IGGKDY
+2800 GGKKY
-2806 YAFETPHFSTFALVD
+2806 YEFTTPHFSAFALVD
-2821 ADELGLEVNEEANIE
+2821 AEELGLEVEELQVDAKALTAKLTPIARSAKTAKKNV
-2836 KIKELVS
+2836 KVTVSLDKQDKAMIKEL
-2843 NLSLKVLSS
+2843 
-2852 KTSKKNI
+2852 
-2859 KVTLTVDKD
+2859 KD
-2868 TAAAIDE
+2868 A
-2875 IKGLGYT
+2875 GYT
-2882 VKYKYYRSTRKSS
+2882 VKYRFYRSTK
-2895 KYQAK
+2895 KAAGYKAAV
-2900 ITKTTKSFIN
+2900 TKKTASYTN
-2910 TAGKKGTKYYYKAKL
+2910 TSGKKGMKYYYKV
-2925 QVYDK
+2925 QVRVYDE
-2930 NGKLVTQTEL
+2930 NGKLAAKTAL

-2945 AVRTWTK
+2945 AARTWNKAK